1 MHAYYKVNSDPPGHN
16 CDDSLQTGPHTVVV
30 SCTEGTRIANT
41 HTRIYSITCTIH
53 YIPYTLQVVELRLV
67 FFAFI
72 IQEAVFARLKL
83 VYCLTGNWNM
93 YARVYYLTSK
103 AVQNVEM
110 QP

>member
-16 CDDSLQTGPHTVVV
+16 CDDSLQTGPHTVQVV

-53 YIPYTLQVVELRLV
+53 CIPYTLQVVVLRLV
-67 FFAFI
+67 FFYYYFFAFI

-83 VYCLTGNWNM
+83 VYYLTGNWNM
-93 YARVYYLTSK
+93 YYVCII
-103 AVQNVEM
+103 
-110 QP
+110 

>member
-53 YIPYTLQVVELRLV
+53 YIPCTLQVVVPTTLGIFCLYHSRSSFCSFKIGIL
-67 FFAFI
+67 FD
-72 IQEAVFARLKL
+72 RKL
-83 VYCLTGNWNM
+83 EH
-93 YARVYYLTSK
+93 ARVYYLTSK
-103 AVQNVEM
+103 VVQSVEM
-110 QP
+110 EP